1 MQRTR
6 KGADYMQTVTKWLEF
21 DAGHRLQRH
30 ESKCRN
36 VHGHRYRV
44 GIMCVAKQLD
54 DVGRVVDFSVI
65 KEKVGGWIDEYWD
78 HGFIVEAGD
87 PFVEALYA
95 AKTKT
100 FQLPDSPTA
109 ENMARFLYGI
119 ANQLLRPHSVE
130 VVKIEMYE
138 TPTSVATYSAQDE

>member
-1 MQRTR
+1 MH
-6 KGADYMQTVTKWLEF
+6 TVTKWLEF
-21 DAGHRLQRH
+21 DAGHRLQKH

-44 GIMCVAKQLD
+44 GITCETAHMADHLD
-54 DVGRVVDFSVI
+54 EVGRVIDFSCI

-87 PFVEALYA
+87 PFMDALYA
-95 AKTKT
+95 AKSKV

-109 ENMARFLYGI
+109 ENMARFLFGI
-119 ANQLLRPHSVE
+119 ANQLLAPHDVE
-130 VVKIEMYE
+130 VVKIELYE
-138 TPTSVATYSAQDE
+138 TPTSMATYTAQD